1 MFCTKCG
8 KEYAEGD
15 KFCTGCGKNLQENET
30 NQENTVYVG
39 SGNSNPT
46 VDPYA
51 MYNALHRKPASKS
64 DSFSGLAIAGFVLS
78 LVSVF
83 ILPFFLGT
91 AGLVFSAV
99 AFNDIKSNGKRGF
112 GLALAGLIIGILNML
127 INVFYILLTNP
138 QF

>member
-30 NQENTVYVG
+30 NQENNVYVG
-39 SGNSNPT
+39 SENSNPT

-51 MYNALHRKPASKS
+51 MYKTLHSKPASKS

-78 LVSVF
+78 LVGAF
-83 ILPFFLGT
+83 IIPLIIGT

-99 AFNDIKSNGKRGF
+99 AFKDIKSNGKRGF
-112 GLALAGLIIGILNML
+112 GLALAGLIIGIINML
-127 INVFYILLTNP
+127 YVFYVLIANP

>member
-30 NQENTVYVG
+30 NQENNVYVE
-39 SGNSNPT
+39 SENSNPT

-51 MYNALHRKPASKS
+51 MYNALHSKPARKS

-78 LVSVF
+78 LVGAF
-83 ILPFFLGT
+83 IIPLIIGT
-91 AGLVFSAV
+91 AGLVFSCV
-99 AFNDIKSNGKRGF
+99 AFKDIKSNGKRGF
-112 GLALAGLIIGILNML
+112 GLALAGLIIGIINML
-127 INVFYILLTNP
+127 YVFYVLIANP